1 LLVAVTV
8 FGLQLQAA
16 AELKPC
22 SSGVAY
28 LYIQVSESRPGASR
42 KELTILFRLE
52 KKKAE
57 QQLNYL
63 TCLLL

>member
-1 LLVAVTV
+1 VTV

-28 LYIQVSESRPGASR
+28 LYIQVSGSRPGASR

-52 KKKAE
+52 KKK
-57 QQLNYL
+57 QNSS
-63 TCLLL
+63 

>member
-52 KKKAE
+52 KKAE